1 MISQDEHSFDFLANT
16 TVKRL
21 KNFKVMKFSAVLYAL
36 IFSSKRFMI
45 LNIEDR
51 PENVDLVWEHR
62 YNF

>member
-16 TVKRL
+16 TVQRL

-36 IFSSKRFMI
+36 IFWSKRFMI